1 MPSAADNQAATLR
14 CGHCNKDIPASNF
27 TIHEVH
33 CSRFLA
39 ACQYC
44 EVYIPISEMKNHFA
58 SEHVEVT
65 CECGM
70 KMEKQHL
77 EDHKAFVCLLR
88 LVLCPYCEIQLPL
101 RAMVD
106 HELYCSTRTEEC
118 ENCHRYILVRDL
130 KEHPRVC
137 GLVGVQT
144 RGSAPSDFED
154 EDAHLQ
160 DLRHSGRESG
170 TDDEPVTLPCQ
181 SCGLRYPIYER
192 MDHELVCVL
201 RPAAEDSMPP
211 KAKRQRQ
218 ESAEPPWTRSKCQ
231 GRCMK
236 KEPGP
241 PAEEAQL
248 PRRPRKTA
256 TGRNAQL
263 PAPTSRGKAR
273 KKAAGK
279 RGRARKRGACERAG
293 SRAGAAPKGEG
304 PAALREQVLLCWE
317 QGRSLSLAHS
327 RLQAAATQQ
336 RRQ

>member
-1 MPSAADNQAATLR
+1 
-14 CGHCNKDIPASNF
+14 
-27 TIHEVH
+27 
-33 CSRFLA
+33 
-39 ACQYC
+39 
-44 EVYIPISEMKNHFA
+44 MKNHFA

-231 GRCMK
+231 GTL
-236 KEPGP
+236 GVF
-241 PAEEAQL
+241 Q
-248 PRRPRKTA
+248 
-256 TGRNAQL
+256 
-263 PAPTSRGKAR
+263 
-273 KKAAGK
+273 
-279 RGRARKRGACERAG
+279 
-293 SRAGAAPKGEG
+293 
-304 PAALREQVLLCWE
+304 
-317 QGRSLSLAHS
+317 
-327 RLQAAATQQ
+327 TQ
-336 RRQ
+336 